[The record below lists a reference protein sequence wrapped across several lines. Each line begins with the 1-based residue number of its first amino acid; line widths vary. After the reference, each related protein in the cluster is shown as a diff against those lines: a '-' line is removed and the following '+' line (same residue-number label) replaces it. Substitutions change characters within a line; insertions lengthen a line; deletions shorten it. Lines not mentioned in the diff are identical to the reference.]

1 MTHAQFRAC
10 AHHGERTMDSFFK
23 GGILWLMGVPVIGIL
38 AAWGLG
44 WI

>member
-1 MTHAQFRAC
+1 
-10 AHHGERTMDSFFK
+10 MDTLLK
-23 GGILWLMGVPVIGIL
+23 GGVLWLLGVPVIGIL